1 MAARAY
7 VDGFSL
13 YHSLLRGEP
22 SLKWLDLTGLW
33 GLLLPGVEVDL
44 TYYFTARVHAMPLDR
59 GAPARQQRLL
69 DALGS
74 VGVEIVL
81 GRFRRD
87 RVMARPTSGALRDR
101 IEVHRTREKASDVNL
116 ASYLLRDAYEGA
128 IDTAI
133 VVSNDSDLEHP
144 LLFARERGVEVLLW
158 TPTARPSSVLVR
170 GASRHY
176 VLRKERLSE
185 CQFPDRIVLPSGREV
200 HRPREWA

>member
-1 MAARAY
+1 
-7 VDGFSL
+7 
-13 YHSLLRGEP
+13 
-22 SLKWLDLTGLW
+22 
-33 GLLLPGVEVDL
+33 
-44 TYYFTARVHAMPLDR
+44 
-59 GAPARQQRLL
+59 
-69 DALGS
+69 
-74 VGVEIVL
+74 
-81 GRFRRD
+81 
-87 RVMARPTSGALRDR
+87 MARPTSGALRDR

>member
-7 VDGFSL
+7 VDGFNL

-22 SLKWLDLTGLW
+22 SLKWLDLTRLW

-87 RVMARPTSGALRDR
+87 RSWRGPRPAHCVIASRCTEPARKRPT
-101 IEVHRTREKASDVNL
+101 
-116 ASYLLRDAYEGA
+116 
-128 IDTAI
+128 
-133 VVSNDSDLEHP
+133 
-144 LLFARERGVEVLLW
+144 
-158 TPTARPSSVLVR
+158 
-170 GASRHY
+170 
-176 VLRKERLSE
+176 
-185 CQFPDRIVLPSGREV
+185 
-200 HRPREWA
+200 